1 MKEISRIDFSR
12 IDDKMMDQIIRHEFD
27 DKNFISDFTQYQE
40 NINEVRFLDY
50 KTKKLVGK
58 LGSIL
63 DVKKEK
69 GKNDGKN

>member
-1 MKEISRIDFSR
+1 MSK
-12 IDDKMMDQIIRHEFD
+12 KKQTPAYYK
-27 DKNFISDFTQYQE
+27 KNGMYWALNGAAKRMFKKSNTPFI
-40 NINEVRFLDY
+40 DY